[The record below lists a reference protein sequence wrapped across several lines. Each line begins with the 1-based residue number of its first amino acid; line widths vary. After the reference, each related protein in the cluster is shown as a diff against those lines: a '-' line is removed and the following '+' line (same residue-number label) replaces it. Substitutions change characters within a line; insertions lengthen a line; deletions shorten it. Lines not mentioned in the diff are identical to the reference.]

1 MIRAAL
7 LGALT
12 PYPEARLAVV
22 GRLVVRQALFDTL
35 PEDSA

>member
-22 GRLVVRQALFDTL
+22 GRLVAL
-35 PEDSA
+35 ESAVASG